1 MTKMINRVSKQV
13 IFEADDMDD
22 PLDFV
27 VSDDKFE
34 LLELVVD
41 KMKSMEVGESFIVN
55 LVPEMTEEEEEI
67 YSHLNTVDKNEMIY
81 DLGFIGKSNIKK
93 EETLWIQ

>member
-1 MTKMINRVSKQV
+1 MTKMINQVSKQV
-13 IFEADDMDD
+13 IFEADDMDN

-55 LVPEMTEEEEEI
+55 LVPEMTDEEEEL
-67 YSHLNTVDKNEMIY
+67 YSGFNVVDKNEMIY
-81 DLGFIGKSNIKK
+81 DLGFIGKSNNKK
-93 EETLWIQ
+93 EETL

>member
-1 MTKMINRVSKQV
+1 MTKMINRLSKQV

-34 LLELVVD
+34 LLEMVVD

-55 LVPEMTEEEEEI
+55 LVPEMTEEEQGI
-67 YSHLNTVDKNEMIY
+67 YSSLNTVDKNEMIY
-81 DLGFIGKSNIKK
+81 DLGFIGELDTV
-93 EETLWIQ
+93 EEEIL

>member
-13 IFEADDMDD
+13 IFEEDDMDD

-34 LLELVVD
+34 LIEMVVD

-55 LVPEMTEEEEEI
+55 LVPEMTDEEEEL
-67 YSHLNTVDKNEMIY
+67 YSHLNTFEKIETIY
-81 DLGFIGKSNIKK
+81 NLGFIGELDIKE
-93 EETLWIQ
+93 EETL

>member
-34 LLELVVD
+34 LIELVVD

-81 DLGFIGKSNIKK
+81 DLGFIGELDTVE
-93 EETLWIQ
+93 EETL

>member
-13 IFEADDMDD
+13 IFESDDMDD

-34 LLELVVD
+34 LIEMVVD
-41 KMKSMEVGESFIVN
+41 KMKSMEVGESVIVN
-55 LVPEMTEEEEEI
+55 LVPKMTDEEQEI
-67 YSHLNTVDKNEMIY
+67 YSSLNTVDKNEMIY
-81 DLGFIGKSNIKK
+81 DLGFVGKSNIKK
-93 EETLWIQ
+93 EETL

>member
-27 VSDDKFE
+27 VSDVKFE

-55 LVPEMTEEEEEI
+55 LVPEMTDEEEEL
-67 YSHLNTVDKNEMIY
+67 YSSLNTFEKIETIY
-81 DLGFIGKSNIKK
+81 DLGFIGKPNIKE
-93 EETLWIQ
+93 EETL

>member
-13 IFEADDMDD
+13 IFEADDIDD
-22 PLDFV
+22 ILDFV

-34 LLELVVD
+34 LIEMVVD

-55 LVPEMTEEEEEI
+55 LVPEMTEEEQEI

-81 DLGFIGKSNIKK
+81 DLGFIGKSNIKR
-93 EETLWIQ
+93 IGVVDG

>member
-1 MTKMINRVSKQV
+1 MTKMINQVSKQV

-34 LLELVVD
+34 LLEMVVD
-41 KMKSMEVGESFIVN
+41 KIKSMEVGESFIVN
-55 LVPEMTEEEEEI
+55 LVPEMTEEEQEI
-67 YSHLNTVDKNEMIY
+67 YSSLNTVDKNEMIY
-81 DLGFIGKSNIKK
+81 DLGLIGKSNIKK
-93 EETLWIQ
+93 EETL

>member
-1 MTKMINRVSKQV
+1 MTKMINQVSKQV
-13 IFEADDMDD
+13 IFETDDMDD

-34 LLELVVD
+34 LLEMVVD

-55 LVPEMTEEEEEI
+55 LVPEMTDEEEEL
-67 YSHLNTVDKNEMIY
+67 YSHLNTAEKIETIY
-81 DLGFIGKSNIKK
+81 NLGFIGELDIKE
-93 EETLWIQ
+93 EETL

>member
-13 IFEADDMDD
+13 IFESDDMDD

-34 LLELVVD
+34 LIEMVVD
-41 KMKSMEVGESFIVN
+41 KMKSMEVGESVIVN
-55 LVPEMTEEEEEI
+55 LVPKLTEEEEEI

-81 DLGFIGKSNIKK
+81 DLGFIGKSNNKRIGVVDG
-93 EETLWIQ
+93 

>member
-34 LLELVVD
+34 LLEMVVD

-55 LVPEMTEEEEEI
+55 LVPEMTDEEEEL
-67 YSHLNTVDKNEMIY
+67 YSSLNTFEKIETIY
-81 DLGFIGKSNIKK
+81 NLGFIGELDIKE
-93 EETLWIQ
+93 EETL

>member
-34 LLELVVD
+34 LLEMVVD

-55 LVPEMTEEEEEI
+55 LVPEMTDEEEEL
-67 YSHLNTVDKNEMIY
+67 YSGFNVVDKNEMIY
-81 DLGFIGKSNIKK
+81 DLGFIGKSNNKE
-93 EETLWIQ
+93 EETL

>member
-1 MTKMINRVSKQV
+1 MTKMICQVSKQV
-13 IFEADDMDD
+13 IFESDDMDD

-55 LVPEMTEEEEEI
+55 LVPEMTEEEQEI
-67 YSHLNTVDKNEMIY
+67 YSSLNTVDKNEMIY
-81 DLGFIGKSNIKK
+81 DLGLIGKSNIKR
-93 EETLWIQ
+93 IGVVDG

>member
-13 IFEADDMDD
+13 IFEEDDMDD

-34 LLELVVD
+34 LIEMVVD
-41 KMKSMEVGESFIVN
+41 KIKRQETGESFIVN
-55 LVPEMTEEEEEI
+55 LVPEMTEEEQEI

-81 DLGFIGKSNIKK
+81 DLGFIGKSNIKE
-93 EETLWIQ
+93 EETL

>member
-34 LLELVVD
+34 LIEMVVD

-55 LVPEMTEEEEEI
+55 LVPEMTEEEQEI
-67 YSHLNTVDKNEMIY
+67 YSSLNTFEKIETIY
-81 DLGFIGKSNIKK
+81 DLGFIGKPNIKE
-93 EETLWIQ
+93 EETL

>member
-34 LLELVVD
+34 LLEMVVD

-55 LVPEMTEEEEEI
+55 LVPEMTEEEQEI
-67 YSHLNTVDKNEMIY
+67 YSSLNTVDKNEMIY
-81 DLGFIGKSNIKK
+81 DLGFVGKSNIKK
-93 EETLWIQ
+93 EETL

>member
-34 LLELVVD
+34 LLEMVVD

-67 YSHLNTVDKNEMIY
+67 YSHLNTVEKNETIY
-81 DLGFIGKSNIKK
+81 DLGFIGELDIKE
-93 EETLWIQ
+93 EETL

>member
-27 VSDDKFE
+27 VSDDKLE
-34 LLELVVD
+34 LLEMVVD
-41 KMKSMEVGESFIVN
+41 KMKSMEDGESFIVN
-55 LVPEMTEEEEEI
+55 LVPEMTEEEQGI
-67 YSHLNTVDKNEMIY
+67 YSSLNTVDKNEMIY
-81 DLGFIGKSNIKK
+81 DLGFIGKPNIKE
-93 EETLWIQ
+93 EETL